1 MVFNLIV
8 RQDGID
14 RSSNTANLE
23 RVRFDELNQI
33 CFWDVAPLP

>member
-1 MVFNLIV
+1 MASNLVV
-8 RQDGID
+8 RQDGIY

-23 RVRFDELNQI
+23 RVRFDGLYQI